1 MSVGGVLKTMSLIF
15 SSLGSWSTV
24 AIEHMHMDIHT
35 KLKCVCAH
43 GRVGVH
49 VSVM

>member
-1 MSVGGVLKTMSLIF
+1 MGIGGVLIAMSLIL
-15 SSLGSWSTV
+15 SSLGSWSTM
-24 AIEHMHMDIHT
+24 AIEHMHMDTHT

-43 GRVGVH
+43 ERVGVH